1 MTQRLKI
8 TLTDTAM
15 DELRSAAARDGVPVS
30 RIAAERVSQPPSN
43 NEPDRDAVLLPAQ
56 IADDDFV
63 TDNHAPWIEPIMG
76 DEAWRRRM
84 WASIVALYGRYPHAL
99 AHLRDG
105 WWNQSSHFETLC
117 ALVVWRDWIDI
128 AADDPRHEL
137 AFQAQL
143 TDYSLQLRQ
152 EGGSVTDAWKPG
164 APPIEWFS
172 APSS

>member
-8 TLTDTAM
+8 TLTDAAM
-15 DELRSAAARDGVPVS
+15 DELRSIAARDGVPVS

-43 NEPDRDAVLLPAQ
+43 NEPDRDTTLLPTQ
-56 IADDDFV
+56 ITDDDFV

-99 AHLRDG
+99 ATSEMDG
-105 WWNQSSHFETLC
+105 GTSHPISRRSALSLSGATGSTLLLMTHDTSWPSRPSSPIT
-117 ALVVWRDWIDI
+117 
-128 AADDPRHEL
+128 
-137 AFQAQL
+137 AF
-143 TDYSLQLRQ
+143 SSGQ
-152 EGGSVTDAWKPG
+152 EGGSVTNAWTPG